1 MKQLFNFLFS
11 TKLTGLLF
19 VIFAASMGIATFI
32 ENDYG
37 TQTAKALIYN
47 TWWFEM
53 IMIIFTINFIGNIQK
68 YKLYKKEKL
77 ATLVFHLAFAL
88 IILGA
93 GITRYISFEGIM
105 PIYEG
110 ETTDIM
116 LSDRAYIKV
125 HIDDGMD
132 QKSPVFKDQ
141 LFANIPDEEKGFIAI
156 TSRFLNLIR
165 GGNNFNISTDFKGE
179 PIQIKYKNYIANAY
193 ESFVNVENGDTFL
206 KIVES
211 SGSGRHEHYIKS
223 GEVVD
228 LHNTLIS
235 FEYPTKGAI
244 NIFTENDGLK
254 INAPFDGNFMMKV
267 GLLKILHRFLI

>member
-116 LSDRAYIKV
+116 HSDRAYIKV

-156 TSRFLNLIR
+156 TSRFLNVISLFNGNIPLNQKLNYQVKDLICVKSCPL
-165 GGNNFNISTDFKGE
+165 N
-179 PIQIKYKNYIANAY
+179 
-193 ESFVNVENGDTFL
+193 ESQYLIIYFL
-206 KIVES
+206 
-211 SGSGRHEHYIKS
+211 
-223 GEVVD
+223 
-228 LHNTLIS
+228 
-235 FEYPTKGAI
+235 
-244 NIFTENDGLK
+244 
-254 INAPFDGNFMMKV
+254 
-267 GLLKILHRFLI
+267 LL